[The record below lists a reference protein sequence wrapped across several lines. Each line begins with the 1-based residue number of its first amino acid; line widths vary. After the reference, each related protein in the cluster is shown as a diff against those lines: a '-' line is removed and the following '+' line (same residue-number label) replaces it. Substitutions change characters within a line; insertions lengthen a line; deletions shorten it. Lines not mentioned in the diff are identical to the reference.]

1 MKNLLTRIFT
11 NIKFRQAI
19 ATFLKG
25 ILAGFCIVLC
35 TALYVVVSTYSN
47 KFWGGMVFPMG
58 MLLILNFGYF
68 LYTGKVCYLFDHL
81 KRTANLHYWL
91 QVFIGLIG
99 NLVGTVAL
107 GLVLSYIFDKVPAF
121 QGENGVV
128 TTIVGYANELVDFKL
143 ERGLPMAF
151 VLGVVCNILIYFAT
165 EGFAKIENVIIKHV
179 VVYATISAF
188 VLLGLEHC
196 VATTFYLAFARVC
209 SLDAVLF
216 VIMVTL
222 GNAVGGNIIPLTVK
236 LIKRLERR

>member
-47 KFWGGMVFPMG
+47 KFWGAMVFPMG
-58 MLLILNFGYF
+58 MLIILNFGYF

-81 KRTANLHYWL
+81 KRTSNLHYWL

-99 NLVGTVAL
+99 NLVGTIAL
-107 GLVLSYIFDKVPAF
+107 GLVLSYIFDKVPD
-121 QGENGVV
+121 ESGVA
-128 TTIVGYANELVDFKL
+128 TTIVGYANKLVDFKL
-143 ERGLPMAF
+143 ERGPAMAF

-165 EGFAKIENVIIKHV
+165 EGFAKIENVFVKHL

-196 VATTFYLAFARVC
+196 IATTFYLAFARVC
-209 SLDAVLF
+209 SFDAVLF
-216 VIMVTL
+216 VIMVAL